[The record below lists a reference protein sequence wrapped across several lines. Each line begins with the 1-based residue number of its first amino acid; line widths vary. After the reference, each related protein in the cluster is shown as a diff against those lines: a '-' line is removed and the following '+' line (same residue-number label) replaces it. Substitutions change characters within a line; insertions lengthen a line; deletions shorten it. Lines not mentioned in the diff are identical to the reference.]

1 MNNKIDVIIP
11 AYNVPDKILVQC
23 LSSIMTQTIIDDLVI
38 TIVDDAS
45 TQENYL
51 QIVND
56 FSHYMNIQLLR
67 YEENRGPGYARQYGL
82 DHTFNELITFID
94 ADDMY
99 CNRDSLFCLRDAMQ
113 QNNINFVSGVF
124 LEDCHDENNNNI
136 ILSHYDDVVW
146 VFAKLYK
153 RSVINKYNIHFPPN
167 SRANED
173 CGFNL
178 MYVSL
183 CGDRLAIGN
192 PIYQWQGYFDSI
204 TRSAANN
211 YKYSTNYSGCTAG
224 YVTNY
229 VYAIKHILQYR
240 PLDRELLERIVEG
253 MCVLYVGYIE
263 ELVENPDS
271 NESNL
276 PWIMIYF
283 NDLYA
288 KYEDK
293 ITFDIL
299 AEKYCQVLKD
309 HYHKNSLNPII
320 PHITFYQFIQLL
332 RNYEESK

>member
-45 TQENYL
+45 TEENYL

-56 FSHYMNIQLLR
+56 FSHYMNIQLFR
-67 YEENRGPGYARQYGL
+67 YEENKGPGYARQYGL
-82 DHTFNELITFID
+82 NHTFNELITFID

-99 CNRDSLFCLRDAMQ
+99 CNRDSLFCLRDAIQ
-113 QNNINFVSGVF
+113 KNDVNFVSGTF
-124 LEDCHDENNNNI
+124 LEDSHDENGNNI

-178 MYVSL
+178 MYISL
-183 CGDRLAIGN
+183 CGERLAIGN
-192 PIYQWQGYFDSI
+192 PIYQWQGYSNSI
-204 TRSAANN
+204 TRSATNN
-211 YKYSTNYSGCTAG
+211 YKYSTNSSGCTAG
-224 YVTNY
+224 YVVNY
-229 VYAIKHILQYR
+229 IHAMEHILRYR
-240 PLDRELLERIVEG
+240 SLDRELLERIVEG
-253 MCVLYVGYIE
+253 MCVLYFGYIE
-263 ELVENPDS
+263 EWVENPCS
-271 NESNL
+271 SELNL
-276 PWIMIYF
+276 KWIIDYF
-283 NDLYA
+283 NNLYA
-288 KYEDK
+288 KYEDN
-293 ITFDIL
+293 ITSDIL
-299 AEKYCQVLKD
+299 TEKYSQVLQNS
-309 HYHKNSLNPII
+309 YNKNNFNHII